1 MRECLGLLCDASCA
15 SPRIGKKCAGYEG
28 EIEHWGLLQYHRP
41 SAGELTTPENE
52 NRGVLSSLRLHLGQR
67 IRSTADIT
75 GSFVKLVAG
84 KK

>member
-1 MRECLGLLCDASCA
+1 M
-15 SPRIGKKCAGYEG
+15 IGQKCTGYEV
-28 EIEHWGLLQYHRP
+28 EIEHWGLLQYQRP

-52 NRGVLSSLRLHLGQR
+52 KRRMRSSLRLHLGQR

-75 GSFVKLVAG
+75 GLLVTLVAR